1 MGHKTDEEKHMA
13 KLIVQPHGRLN
24 DWVAEEKG
32 YFIAGGLEYELNV
45 EGSRKNTPRLAAVD
59 SPIPLQDNRFG
70 AFERYAEG
78 HGRKGEGAGD
88 VSCACHW
95 TVSQAAKIEEGV
107 MWGKAYSVCEAAI
120 VVPGD
125 SRVFEPADLARTDV
139 AVGYHSGSHYSALQA
154 LEVFL
159 AREDIA
165 LKFVGSSWSRVDAA
179 LARKIPAVNVWGP
192 QLYLLEQHGFRRIVS
207 TTFMMAFMFP
217 RYVDPESIERYMRAL
232 VKAQADI
239 DVEPERYKR
248 HFIAEIPERFRD
260 QVDVRRFGIGER
272 VVPQPYTRAMF
283 EKTQAWMH
291 ARKLFDFGQDIGVS
305 YEQAVAPV

>member
-1 MGHKTDEEKHMA
+1 MT

-32 YFIAGGLEYELNV
+32 YFAAAGLAYELNV

-59 SPIPLQDNRFG
+59 SATPLEDNRFG

-95 TVSQAAKIEEGV
+95 TVNEAAKLEEGV
-107 MWGKAYSVCEAAI
+107 MWGKANSVCEAAI
-120 VVPGD
+120 VVPID
-125 SRVFEPADLARTDV
+125 SRISEPGDLAHTDI

-159 AREDIA
+159 SPEAIA

-179 LARKIPAVNVWGP
+179 LARKVPAVNVWGP

-207 TTFMMAFMFP
+207 TTFMMAFMFH
-217 RYVDPESIERYMRAL
+217 RDVESATVEGYMRAL
-232 VKAQADI
+232 IRAQADI
-239 DVEPERYKR
+239 DVEPERYK
-248 HFIAEIPERFRD
+248 HYFINEIPERFRD
-260 QVDVRRFGIGER
+260 KVDVRRFGVGER
-272 VVPQPYTRAMF
+272 VVPQPYTQAMF

-291 ARKLFDFGQDIGVS
+291 ARKLFDAPSDGGVS
-305 YEQAVAPV
+305 SEHAVDS

>member
-1 MGHKTDEEKHMA
+1 MA
-13 KLIVQPHGRLN
+13 KFIIQPHGRLN
-24 DWVAEEKG
+24 DWVADEKG
-32 YFIAGGLEYELNV
+32 YFTEEGLDYELNV
-45 EGSRKNTPRLAAVD
+45 EVGRKNTPRLGAVD
-59 SPIPLQDNRFG
+59 SAAPLENNHFG

-95 TVSQAAKIEEGV
+95 TVNQAAAVEQGI

-125 SRVFEPADLARTDV
+125 SGIFEPGALARADI

-159 AREDIA
+159 PPQDIS

-179 LARKIPAVNVWGP
+179 LARKIPAVNVWVP

-217 RYVDPESIERYMRAL
+217 RSVEQEKVERYLRAL
-232 VKAQADI
+232 IKAQADI
-239 DVEPERYKR
+239 DVEPERYK
-248 HFIAEIPERFRD
+248 HYFLDEIPERFRD
-260 QVDVRRFGIGER
+260 QADVRRFGVGER
-272 VVPQPYTRAMF
+272 VVPLPYTRAMF
-283 EKTQAWMH
+283 EKTRTWMR
-291 ARKLFDFGQDIGVS
+291 ARNLFDAAPDTEVS
-305 YEQAVAPV
+305 FEQAVDS

>member
-1 MGHKTDEEKHMA
+1 MTKF
-13 KLIVQPHGRLN
+13 IIQPHGRLN

-32 YFIAGGLEYELNV
+32 YFAAEGLDYELNV

-59 SPIPLQDNRFG
+59 SAIPLEDNRFG

-95 TVSQAAKIEEGV
+95 TVNQAAKVEEGI
-107 MWGKAYSVCEAAI
+107 MWGRAYSVCEAAI
-120 VVPGD
+120 VVPID
-125 SRVFEPADLARTDV
+125 SRISEPGDLARTDV

-159 AREDIA
+159 SPEAIA

-179 LARKIPAVNVWGP
+179 LTRKIPAVNVWGP

-207 TTFMMAFMFP
+207 TTFMMAFMFH
-217 RYVDPESIERYMRAL
+217 RDVDSASVERYMHAL
-232 VKAQADI
+232 IKAQADI
-239 DVEPERYKR
+239 DVEPERYK
-248 HFIAEIPERFRD
+248 HYFIKEIPERFRD
-260 QVDVRRFGIGER
+260 KVDVRRFGVGER
-272 VVPQPYTRAMF
+272 VVPQPYTQAMF

-291 ARKLFDFGQDIGVS
+291 TRKLFDPAPAGGVS
-305 YEQAVAPV
+305 YEQAVDS

>member
-1 MGHKTDEEKHMA
+1 MA
-13 KLIVQPHGRLN
+13 KFIIQPHGRLN
-24 DWVAEEKG
+24 DWVADEKG
-32 YFIAGGLEYELNV
+32 YFAQEGLDYELNV

-59 SPIPLQDNRFG
+59 SPAALEDNRFG

-78 HGRKGEGAGD
+78 RGRKGEGAGD

-95 TVSQAAKIEEGV
+95 TVNQAAKVEDGI

-125 SRVFEPADLARTDV
+125 SSVFAPADLARADI

-159 AREDIA
+159 ARKDIA

-207 TTFMMAFMFP
+207 TTFMMAFMFH
-217 RYVDPESIERYMRAL
+217 RDVDSQDVERYMRAL
-232 VKAQADI
+232 IRAQADI

-248 HFIAEIPERFRD
+248 HFIHEIPERFRD
-260 QVDVRRFGIGER
+260 QVDVRRFGVGER
-272 VVPQPYTRAMF
+272 VVPLPYTREMF
-283 EKTQAWMH
+283 EKTQAWMR
-291 ARKLFDFGQDIGVS
+291 ARELFDVAPGTGVS
-305 YEQAVAPV
+305 FEQAVHQ

>member
-1 MGHKTDEEKHMA
+1 MA
-13 KLIVQPHGRLN
+13 KFIIQPHGRLN
-24 DWVAEEKG
+24 DWVADEKG
-32 YFIAGGLEYELNV
+32 YFAAEGLDYELNV
-45 EGSRKNTPRLAAVD
+45 EGSRKNTPRLATVD
-59 SPIPLQDNRFG
+59 SPAALADNRFG

-78 HGRKGEGAGD
+78 HGRKGESAGD

-95 TVSQAAKIEEGV
+95 TVNQSAKIEEGI

-125 SRVFEPADLARTDV
+125 SSVFEPADLARTDI

-192 QLYLLEQHGFRRIVS
+192 QLYVLEQHGFRRIVS
-207 TTFMMAFMFP
+207 TTFMMAFMFH
-217 RYVDPESIERYMRAL
+217 RDVDSVDVERYMRAL

-248 HFIAEIPERFRD
+248 YFINEIPERFRD
-260 QVDVRRFGIGER
+260 QVDVRRFGVGER
-272 VVPQPYTRAMF
+272 VVPQPYTREMF

-291 ARKLFDFGQDIGVS
+291 ARELFDGASEAGVS
-305 YEQAVAPV
+305 FEQAVHH

>member
-1 MGHKTDEEKHMA
+1 MGKFV
-13 KLIVQPHGRLN
+13 IQPHGRLN
-24 DWVAEEKG
+24 DWVADEKG
-32 YFIAGGLEYELNV
+32 YFRQEGLDYEFNV
-45 EGSRKNTPRLAAVD
+45 EGSRKNTPRLATVD
-59 SPIPLQDNRFG
+59 SAASLEDNRFG

-78 HGRKGEGAGD
+78 HGRKGRGAGD

-95 TVSQAAKIEEGV
+95 TVNQSAKLEEGV
-107 MWGKAYSVCEAAI
+107 MWGKAYSVCEAAV

-125 SRVFEPADLARTDV
+125 SNVSEPAGLAGKEI

-159 AREDIA
+159 SPDDIR
-165 LKFVGSSWSRVDAA
+165 LKFVGTSWSRVDAA

-217 RYVDPESIERYMRAL
+217 RGVDSGNVERYMRSL
-232 VKAQADI
+232 IRAQSDI
-239 DVEPERYKR
+239 DVEPERYK
-248 HFIAEIPERFRD
+248 HYFINEIPERFRD
-260 QVDVRRFGIGER
+260 KVDVRRFGVGER
-272 VVPQPYTRAMF
+272 VVPQPYTQAVF

-291 ARKLFDFGQDIGVS
+291 QRELFEAAPDAGVS
-305 YEQAVAPV
+305 YEQAVDS

>member
-1 MGHKTDEEKHMA
+1 MA
-13 KLIVQPHGRLN
+13 KLVIQPHGRLN
-24 DWVAEEKG
+24 DWVADEKG
-32 YFIAGGLEYELNV
+32 YFTEEGLDYELNV
-45 EGSRKNTPRLAAVD
+45 EGSRKNTPRLSAVD
-59 SPIPLQDNRFG
+59 MPSPLEDVRFG
-70 AFERYAEG
+70 AYERYAEG

-95 TVSQAAKIEEGV
+95 TVNQAAKIEEGI

-120 VVPGD
+120 VVPTESAICEPRHL
-125 SRVFEPADLARTDV
+125 SRTEV

-159 AREDIA
+159 PPTEIA

-207 TTFMMAFMFP
+207 TTFMMSFMFP
-217 RYVDPESIERYMRAL
+217 RHVASENIERYMHCLIRA
-232 VKAQADI
+232 QSDI
-239 DVEPERYKR
+239 DLQPEQFKHY
-248 HFIAEIPERFRD
+248 FINEIPERFRD
-260 QVDVRRFGIGER
+260 KVDVRRFGVGER
-272 VVPQPYTRAMF
+272 VIPQPYTRAMF
-283 EKTQAWMH
+283 EKTQSWMH
-291 ARKLFDFGQDIGVS
+291 ARNLFDGGPDNGAS

>member
-1 MGHKTDEEKHMA
+1 MT
-13 KLIVQPHGRLN
+13 KLIIQPHGRLN

-32 YFIAGGLEYELNV
+32 YFAAEGLAYELNV

-59 SPIPLQDNRFG
+59 SATPLEDNRFG

-95 TVSQAAKIEEGV
+95 TVNQAAKLEEGV

-120 VVPGD
+120 VVPID
-125 SRVFEPADLARTDV
+125 SRISEPGDLARTDI

-159 AREDIA
+159 SPEAIA
-165 LKFVGSSWSRVDAA
+165 LRFVGSSWSRVDAA

-207 TTFMMAFMFP
+207 TTFMMAFMFH
-217 RYVDPESIERYMRAL
+217 RDVDSASVERYMQAL
-232 VKAQADI
+232 IRAQADI
-239 DVEPERYKR
+239 DVEPERYK
-248 HFIAEIPERFRD
+248 HYFINEIPERFRD
-260 QVDVRRFGIGER
+260 KVDVRRFGVGER
-272 VVPQPYTRAMF
+272 VVPQPYTQAMF

-291 ARKLFDFGQDIGVS
+291 ARKLFDAASDGGAS
-305 YEQAVAPV
+305 YEQSIDR

>member
-1 MGHKTDEEKHMA
+1 MTKF
-13 KLIVQPHGRLN
+13 IIQPHGRLN

-32 YFIAGGLEYELNV
+32 YFAAAGLAYELNV

-59 SPIPLQDNRFG
+59 SATPLEDNRFG

-95 TVSQAAKIEEGV
+95 TVNQAAKLEEGV

-120 VVPGD
+120 VVPID
-125 SRVFEPADLARTDV
+125 SRISEPGDLARTEI

-154 LEVFL
+154 VEVFL
-159 AREDIA
+159 SPEAIA

-179 LARKIPAVNVWGP
+179 LARKVPAVNVWGP

-207 TTFMMAFMFP
+207 TTFMMAFMFHRDVNP
-217 RYVDPESIERYMRAL
+217 ASVERYMHAL
-232 VKAQADI
+232 IRAQADI
-239 DVEPERYKR
+239 DVEPEKYK
-248 HFIAEIPERFRD
+248 HYFINEIPERFRD
-260 QVDVRRFGIGER
+260 KVDVRRFGIGER
-272 VVPQPYTRAMF
+272 VVPQPYTQAMF

-291 ARKLFDFGQDIGVS
+291 ARKLFDAASDGGVS
-305 YEQAVAPV
+305 YEQSIDS

>member
-1 MGHKTDEEKHMA
+1 MT
-13 KLIVQPHGRLN
+13 KLIIQPHGRLN

-32 YFIAGGLEYELNV
+32 YFAAEGLAYELNV

-59 SPIPLQDNRFG
+59 SATPLEDNRFG

-95 TVSQAAKIEEGV
+95 TVNQAAKLEEGV

-120 VVPGD
+120 VVPID
-125 SRVFEPADLARTDV
+125 SRISEPGDLARTDI

-159 AREDIA
+159 SPEAIA

-179 LARKIPAVNVWGP
+179 LARKIPAVNVWGA

-207 TTFMMAFMFP
+207 TTFMMAFMFH
-217 RYVDPESIERYMRAL
+217 RDVDSASVERYMQAL
-232 VKAQADI
+232 IRAQADI
-239 DVEPERYKR
+239 DVEPERYK
-248 HFIAEIPERFRD
+248 HYFINEIPERFRD
-260 QVDVRRFGIGER
+260 QVDVRRFGVGKR
-272 VVPQPYTRAMF
+272 VVPQPYTQAMF

-291 ARKLFDFGQDIGVS
+291 ARKLFDAASDGGVS
-305 YEQAVAPV
+305 YEQSIDS